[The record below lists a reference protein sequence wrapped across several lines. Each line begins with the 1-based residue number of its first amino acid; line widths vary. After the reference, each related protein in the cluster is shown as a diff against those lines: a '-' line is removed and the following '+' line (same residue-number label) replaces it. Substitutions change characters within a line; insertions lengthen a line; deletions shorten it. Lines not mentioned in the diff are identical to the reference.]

1 MGGSGTAQTA
11 SQTAVQTAAETG
23 DGQPAGPSPLD
34 PDRYPQGDFFLCD
47 ILDAAPKG
55 DMAPMEHPIFS
66 LSTRP
71 DRRWLRYANGPYRIE
86 VRPSPEGLA
95 TIHDRDV
102 LIFCISQ
109 LIAAMNAGREPSRIV
124 RFNAADLMRATNRA
138 GGGAGYER
146 LQAAFNRLQGTQIQT
161 NIVTGGEEIATTFS
175 LVDQVKIIR
184 RTDTGRMVEV
194 EVRLSDWTFNAVRAH
209 EVLTLSRDYF
219 RLRKP
224 LERRIYEIARKHCG
238 LQPEWRISLAKLH
251 LKCGSTS
258 DLRVFRQQLRRIAA
272 TDAAHAH
279 MPDYAIA
286 ILETDMVVF
295 RLRRADMA
303 GEIEVGTLAPE
314 TYAEART
321 HAPGWDV
328 YAIEADWRRW
338 CESEE
343 IEPRN
348 PDRHFLKFCLTWAG
362 NRGRRRG

>member
-1 MGGSGTAQTA
+1 M
-11 SQTAVQTAAETG
+11 TAAQG
-23 DGQPAGPSPLD
+23 APAASPLD

-71 DRRWLRYANGPYRIE
+71 DQRRLRYENGPHWIE
-86 VRPSPEGLA
+86 VRPSAEGLA

-109 LIAAMNAGREPSRIV
+109 LVAAMNEGREPSSVV

-146 LQAAFNRLQGTQIQT
+146 LQAAFDRLQGTQILT
-161 NIVTGGEEIATTFS
+161 NIVTGGEEITTTFS
-175 LVDQVKIIR
+175 LVDQVRIIR
-184 RTDTGRMVEV
+184 RTDNGRMVEV
-194 EVRLSDWTFNAVRAH
+194 EVRLSDWTYNAIKAH
-209 EVLTLSRDYF
+209 EVLTLHRDYF

-251 LKCGSTS
+251 RKCGSTS
-258 DLRVFRQQLRRIAA
+258 ELRVFRQQVGKIAA
-272 TDAAHAH
+272 ADAAHEH
-279 MPDYAIA
+279 LPDYAIE
-286 ILETDMVVF
+286 LTETDMVIFRSRREDRGGEVPVG
-295 RLRRADMA
+295 RLR
-303 GEIEVGTLAPE
+303 PE
-314 TYAEART
+314 TYQEARGY
-321 HAPGWDV
+321 APGWDV
-328 YAIEADWRRW
+328 YAIEAEWRRW

-348 PDRHFLKFCLTWAG
+348 PDRHYLKFCKSWAEK
-362 NRGRRRG
+362 RGRP

>member
-1 MGGSGTAQTA
+1 MTQAPAAPSGRPAPPA
-11 SQTAVQTAAETG
+11 EAA
-23 DGQPAGPSPLD
+23 PPPNPLD

-66 LSTRP
+66 LATRP
-71 DRRWLRYANGPYRIE
+71 DRRRLRYENGPHWIE
-86 VRPSPEGLA
+86 VRPSPGGLA

-109 LIAAMNAGREPSRIV
+109 LVAAMNEGREPSSIV

-138 GGGAGYER
+138 GGGAGYDR

-161 NIVTGGEEIATTFS
+161 NIVTGGEEISTTFS

-184 RTDTGRMVEV
+184 RTGSGRMVEV

-238 LQPEWRISLAKLH
+238 LQPEWRIGLHKLH

-258 DLRVFRQQLRRIAA
+258 ELRVFRQQVTRIAA
-272 TDAAHAH
+272 ADAAHEH
-279 MPDYAIA
+279 LPDYS
-286 ILETDMVVF
+286 LELTETDMAIF
-295 RLRRADMA
+295 RPRFEPRMGELRA
-303 GEIEVGTLAPE
+303 GQLEGE
-314 TYAEART
+314 TYQEARA

-328 YAIEADWRRW
+328 YRLELEWRRW

-348 PDRHFLKFCLTWAG
+348 PDRHFLKFCLSWAEK
-362 NRGRRRG
+362 RGPPV

>member
-1 MGGSGTAQTA
+1 MSDTTGEAGGTGQSGR
-11 SQTAVQTAAETG
+11 
-23 DGQPAGPSPLD
+23 PSPPLD
-34 PDRYPQGDFFLCD
+34 PDRYPHGDFFLCD
-47 ILDAAPKG
+47 ILNAAPKG

-71 DRRWLRYANGPYRIE
+71 DQRRLRYENGDNWIE

-95 TIHDRDV
+95 TIFDRDV

-109 LIAAMNAGREPSRIV
+109 LVAAMNDGREPSRIV
-124 RFNAADLMRATNRA
+124 RFNASDLMRATNRA

-146 LQAAFNRLQGTQIQT
+146 LQAAFNRLQGTQILT
-161 NIVTGGEEIATTFS
+161 NIVTGGEEISTTFS

-184 RTDTGRMVEV
+184 RTGSGRMVEV

-238 LQPEWRISLAKLH
+238 LKPEWRIGLQKLH

-258 DLRVFRQQLRRIAA
+258 ELRVFRQQISRIAA
-272 TDAAHAH
+272 TDAAHEH
-279 MPDYAIA
+279 MPDYSME
-286 ILETDMVVF
+286 LTETDMVIF
-295 RLRRADMA
+295 RPRR
-303 GEIEVGTLAPE
+303 EPQVGDIRVGVLKPE
-314 TYAEART
+314 TYQEARE
-321 HAPGWDV
+321 HAAGWDV
-328 YAIEADWRRW
+328 YHIEVEWRRW
-338 CESEE
+338 CEAED

-348 PDRHFLKFCLTWAG
+348 PDRHFLKFCLSWTEK
-362 NRGRRRG
+362 RGKAR